1 MIENNKFSVRM
12 PIKPKAISDRDAA
25 LRKMPNKIPWHH
37 KMVEDLIN
45 GKIEDPK
52 IRAGVIAKLKQ
63 TPDGALEKFVQNI
76 DNKIAQVIE
85 ELNPAPKSEEIK
97 PVAKQSSG
105 ISAEVL
111 LNIKNSMQLDAPED
125 SPNESPDQG

>member
-1 MIENNKFSVRM
+1 MIENNKFSVRL
-12 PIKPKAISDRDAA
+12 PIKAKSISDRDAA
-25 LRKMPNKIPWHH
+25 LRRMPNKISWHH
-37 KMVEDLIN
+37 KMVEDLIK

-85 ELNPAPKSEEIK
+85 ELNPLPKSQESKSE
-97 PVAKQSSG
+97 VKQSSG

-125 SPNESPDQG
+125 APDESSDKG